1 MSRIGRM
8 PVAIPANVTV
18 TIADGNVVTVKG
30 PLGTLTE
37 TFSTLLTIKQEGA
50 ELIVT
55 RPNDEKET
63 RSLHGL
69 TRALL
74 NNMVIG
80 VTTGYSKTLEV
91 VGVGYKVAK
100 QGKNLQ
106 LYLGHSLVKGLPQEK
121 LVVAEPDGITFEVP
135 NPNTIVVKGINKQA
149 VGQIAAV
156 IRGKRPPNP
165 TMARVS
171 STPTST
177 FAARPVKPVNNERSG
192 LIWLREKT
200 AIWLALKDI
209 RESEL
214 RSPAPQSAPVSLYIA
229 PMRTSALRSST
240 TSLASRWFP
249 LPPLKR
255 RLKESAATRQPL
267 ASLVRPSQSAQ
278 LQKVS
283 PRSYS
288 TVAAIFTTDV
298 YRNWL
303 KALARAA

>member
-8 PVAIPANVTV
+8 PVVIPANVTV

-55 RPNDEKET
+55 RPDDEKET

-74 NNMVIG
+74 NNMVVG

-100 QGKNLQ
+100 QGKNLM
-106 LYLGHSLVKGLPQEK
+106 LYLGHSLVNGLPQAN
-121 LVVAEPDGITFEVP
+121 LVVAEPEGITFEVP

-156 IRGKRPPNP
+156 IRGKRPPEP
-165 TMARVS
+165 YHGKG
-171 STPTST
+171 
-177 FAARPVKPVNNERSG
+177 VKYADEH
-192 LIWLREKT
+192 
-200 AIWLALKDI
+200 I
-209 RESEL
+209 R
-214 RSPAPQSAPVSLYIA
+214 R
-229 PMRTSALRSST
+229 
-240 TSLASRWFP
+240 
-249 LPPLKR
+249 
-255 RLKESAATRQPL
+255 
-267 ASLVRPSQSAQ
+267 
-278 LQKVS
+278 
-283 PRSYS
+283 
-288 TVAAIFTTDV
+288 
-298 YRNWL
+298 
-303 KALARAA
+303 KAGKAGK